1 MSIIF
6 KNRNTLET
14 WISENEREYLCLS
27 ANGDILL
34 WKLDYGNNWYFED
47 VSSEW
52 MVVCNHEE

>member
-52 MVVCNHEE
+52 MVECNHEE